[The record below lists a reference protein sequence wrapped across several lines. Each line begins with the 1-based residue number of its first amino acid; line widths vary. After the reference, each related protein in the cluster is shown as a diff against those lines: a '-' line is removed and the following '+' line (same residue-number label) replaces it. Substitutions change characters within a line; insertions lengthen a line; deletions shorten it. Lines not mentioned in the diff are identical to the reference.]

1 MATRMGAWLRHPV
14 SQRSLGGFVIY
25 RLRWALVSLVA
36 LFFVATAGYVVI
48 DHFSWLDAAF
58 MTVITLST
66 VGYEEVHP
74 LSPAGRLF
82 TIGVIVAG
90 FGTLIYA
97 AAMITELFTSK
108 DALEHLRQARGR
120 RMRQTL
126 EDHVIV
132 VGFGRVGQ
140 AVAAGVLDLGS
151 PCLVIDRSPEHE
163 PLIRQAG
170 CISLVGDA
178 TDEED
183 LIEAGIHRAR
193 ALVAAAEQDDINLV
207 VTLTARAL
215 RSDLRIISR
224 VNEGAW
230 RARIVRAGADV
241 AQSPYPSYGASL
253 ATSAL
258 SPGVLDVH
266 ALPLLGLGTEE
277 IQVRTG
283 SQLIGR
289 RLAEVSEV
297 TRGVHIVGLRRDH
310 RLHRWHDVRGEIAEG
325 DVLVALGTAESLRA
339 LTLGSEM
346 PEASN
351 RP

>member
-1 MATRMGAWLRHPV
+1 M
-14 SQRSLGGFVIY
+14 
-25 RLRWALVSLVA
+25 
-36 LFFVATAGYVVI
+36 
-48 DHFSWLDAAF
+48 
-58 MTVITLST
+58 
-66 VGYEEVHP
+66 
-74 LSPAGRLF
+74 
-82 TIGVIVAG
+82 
-90 FGTLIYA
+90 
-97 AAMITELFTSK
+97 
-108 DALEHLRQARGR
+108 
-120 RMRQTL
+120 
-126 EDHVIV
+126 
-132 VGFGRVGQ
+132 
-140 AVAAGVLDLGS
+140 
-151 PCLVIDRSPEHE
+151 
-163 PLIRQAG
+163 
-170 CISLVGDA
+170 GDA

-183 LIEAGIHRAR
+183 LVEAGIPWAR

-224 VNEGAW
+224 VNEAAW

-241 AQSPYPSYGASL
+241 ARLPTPPTEPTL
-253 ATSAL
+253 ATSTL

-266 ALPLLGLGTEE
+266 TLPLLGLGTEE

-289 RLAEVSEV
+289 QLAEVSEV
-297 TRGVHIVGLRRDH
+297 TNVHIESGFSETTVYIAGMTFA
-310 RLHRWHDVRGEIAEG
+310 GAIAEG

>member
-1 MATRMGAWLRHPV
+1 MATRIGAWLRHPV
-14 SQRSLGGFVIY
+14 SQRSLGGFVIH

-36 LFFVATAGYVVI
+36 LFLVATGGYVVI

-66 VGYEEVHP
+66 VGYQEVHP

-82 TIGVIVAG
+82 TIGVIIAG
-90 FGTLIYA
+90 FGTLIYT
-97 AAMITELFTSK
+97 AAMITELFTSR

-120 RMRQTL
+120 RMRETL
-126 EDHVIV
+126 DNHVIV

-151 PCLVIDRSPEHE
+151 TCLVIDRSPEHE

-170 CISLVGDA
+170 CVSLVGDA

-183 LIEAGIHRAR
+183 LVEAGIHRAR
-193 ALVAAAEQDDINLV
+193 ALVAAAERDDINLV
-207 VTLTARAL
+207 VTLTARAI

-230 RARIVRAGADV
+230 RARIVRAGADI

-258 SPGVLDVH
+258 TPGMLDVH

-277 IQVRTG
+277 IQIG
-283 SQLIGR
+283 PESKLIGR
-289 RLAEVSEV
+289 RLAEVSQV
-297 TRGVHIVGLRRDH
+297 TKGVYIVGLRREH
-310 RLHRWHDVRGEIAEG
+310 RLHRWHDVHGAIAEG

-339 LTLGSEM
+339 LTLGSDL
-346 PEASN
+346 PEATK